1 MSSIVVHHLGISQS
15 DRIVWLCEELGLDYE
30 LRTYQRDSRTRLAP
44 AEYRVLTPFGTAPVI
59 TDGDLV
65 LGESGA
71 IIEYLIEVHGEGRL
85 KVAPGEPGYADYL
98 FWFHFANGSLMP
110 AAMVDMVAGL
120 LKDGNGGVVGALRE
134 RLDRAYEQIE
144 ERLSG
149 VDYLAGDSFTAA
161 DIISAFPLTTM
172 RVFAP
177 RDLSSYPNI
186 RSYLARIGERPA
198 FRRAME
204 KADPDFEVPLS

>member
-1 MSSIVVHHLGISQS
+1 M
-15 DRIVWLCEELGLDYE
+15 
-30 LRTYQRDSRTRLAP
+30 
-44 AEYRVLTPFGTAPVI
+44 I

-85 KVAPGEPGYADYL
+85 RVAPGEPGYADYL

-177 RDLSSYPNI
+177 RDLSPYPNI
-186 RSYLARIGERPA
+186 RSYLSRIGERAA
-198 FRRAME
+198 FRRAMA
-204 KADPDFEVPLS
+204 KADPGFEVPLF